1 MQSVNRK
8 HEIFLFVRDRILSG
22 NPPTT
27 REVQEHFRFR
37 AVQSARSYLEK
48 LVTDGVLEKQPGK
61 ARGYRLAQVSNLP
74 TKLIPLIGQVQAGD
88 LTIAIENPEGFISVQ
103 SKRDRNNLF
112 ALRVRGESMRDAAIL
127 SGDIVIVNRQSNAL
141 SGEIIVALIEEDA
154 TVKRFKI
161 KNNRIELHPENSE
174 FSPIIPDAE
183 KLQILGKVIEIRRYI
198 DKPHEVLFHE

>member
-37 AVQSARSYLEK
+37 GVQSARSYLEK

-141 SGEIIVALIEEDA
+141 SGEIIVALIE
-154 TVKRFKI
+154 
-161 KNNRIELHPENSE
+161 
-174 FSPIIPDAE
+174 
-183 KLQILGKVIEIRRYI
+183 
-198 DKPHEVLFHE
+198 